1 MEESMREEN
10 SMDEKA
16 FLLQEIRYSKRK
28 QNVKKFLR
36 YESAGIAAGGIIAI
50 VLEGLSV
57 FVPFYTVHVC
67 AVLAILCGAAAG
79 GIYTVKKRCTM
90 AQAAQQIDRFGFQER
105 ILTAYERIG
114 KEGDFDRMQRSD
126 AVHMLQENRAWQKV
140 RVCPDRRKLAALG
153 LSLGLA
159 LVLSFVPSPARE
171 QAQQRHAIRQ
181 EAREKEKEIQD
192 VMDALKQTDTSSMTK
207 EQKKALQ
214 ELIQSLSLS
223 QKEMQQADT
232 KQSLASAEQKLSY
245 KYEQAAQTS
254 GADVLASALKNVQA
268 NANAGNQLAKE
279 GDGGKNQAQGG
290 AQSGTQSGESTQSSE
305 TGSQASGD
313 GKNSDS
319 GKNGNGSGNGK
330 GNGNGNGT
338 GNGSGTGGGRGTGS
352 GGGTHD
358 YVSVPNKIGNDS
370 SIAKDKGDSKNS
382 DYYKAKNGL
391 AWKGEHVD
399 LDSVV
404 GDYTKEAYEG
414 IANGKYPAGME
425 DVIRNYFENLN

>member
-1 MEESMREEN
+1 
-10 SMDEKA
+10 
-16 FLLQEIRYSKRK
+16 
-28 QNVKKFLR
+28 
-36 YESAGIAAGGIIAI
+36 
-50 VLEGLSV
+50 
-57 FVPFYTVHVC
+57 
-67 AVLAILCGAAAG
+67 
-79 GIYTVKKRCTM
+79 
-90 AQAAQQIDRFGFQER
+90 
-105 ILTAYERIG
+105 
-114 KEGDFDRMQRSD
+114 
-126 AVHMLQENRAWQKV
+126 
-140 RVCPDRRKLAALG
+140 
-153 LSLGLA
+153 
-159 LVLSFVPSPARE
+159 
-171 QAQQRHAIRQ
+171 
-181 EAREKEKEIQD
+181 
-192 VMDALKQTDTSSMTK
+192 MDALKQTDTSSMTK

-214 ELIQSLSLS
+214 ELIQSLALS

>member
-1 MEESMREEN
+1 
-10 SMDEKA
+10 MDEKA

-36 YESAGIAAGGIIAI
+36 YESAGIAAGGTIAI

-67 AVLAILCGAAAG
+67 AVLAILCGVAAG

-214 ELIQSLSLS
+214 ELIQSLALS

-268 NANAGNQLAKE
+268 NANAGNQLAKCSN
-279 GDGGKNQAQGG
+279 GFLFVRAVSHQRDGRSLYDTERQHAKQAFCVDTALVLFKPDTAFELVRLLNEKCGG
-290 AQSGTQSGESTQSSE
+290 SCMQT
-305 TGSQASGD
+305 D
-313 GKNSDS
+313 FIVDRNILCIHRYNSLS
-319 GKNGNGSGNGK
+319 LFPILRTVTYIIPK
-330 GNGNGNGT
+330 
-338 GNGSGTGGGRGTGS
+338 
-352 GGGTHD
+352 
-358 YVSVPNKIGNDS
+358 S
-370 SIAKDKGDSKNS
+370 SIRQCSFSKFS
-382 DYYKAKNGL
+382 Q
-391 AWKGEHVD
+391 VP
-399 LDSVV
+399 V
-404 GDYTKEAYEG
+404 
-414 IANGKYPAGME
+414 
-425 DVIRNYFENLN
+425 